1 MAAHT
6 VVPVDAVRAALVL
19 LRRRV
24 RRKIRCAVQLSL
36 AFEQTLPA
44 TADAVNIVIPAYNEE
59 SNVRTIFERI
69 ERCLPPREWL
79 EMIFVDDGSSDG
91 TARFVRELRAESHKI
106 RLGRFGRNVGQQ
118 AALRAGREA
127 ARGAAGITRDCDLQH
142 PPECLP
148 RMGQAWRSG
157 APVV

>member
-91 TARFVRELRAESHKI
+91 TARFVR
-106 RLGRFGRNVGQQ
+106 G
-118 AALRAGREA
+118 LRAGSPKIRT
-127 ARGAAGITRDCDLQH
+127 GWV
-142 PPECLP
+142 
-148 RMGQAWRSG
+148 WRHFC
-157 APVV
+157 APG